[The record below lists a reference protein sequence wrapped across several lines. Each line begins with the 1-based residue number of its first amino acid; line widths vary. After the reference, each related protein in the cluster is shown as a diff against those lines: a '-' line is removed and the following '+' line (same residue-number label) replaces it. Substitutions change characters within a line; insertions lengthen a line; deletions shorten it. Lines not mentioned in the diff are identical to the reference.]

1 MNGRKEVIE
10 NKLLNTK
17 YFLKYVIESGKS
29 GLKIESGQLNCGY
42 EPLWARWKLCTQIRR
57 KVNRRM
63 LVKSAEENSY
73 LSWTM
78 RNLLVVFKN
87 VVGIDS

>member
-1 MNGRKEVIE
+1 MNGGKEVIE

-42 EPLWARWKLCTQIRR
+42 EPLWAR
-57 KVNRRM
+57 
-63 LVKSAEENSY
+63 
-73 LSWTM
+73 
-78 RNLLVVFKN
+78 
-87 VVGIDS
+87 

>member
-10 NKLLNTK
+10 NKLLNAK

-42 EPLWARWKLCTQIRR
+42 EPLWAR
-57 KVNRRM
+57 
-63 LVKSAEENSY
+63 
-73 LSWTM
+73 
-78 RNLLVVFKN
+78 
-87 VVGIDS
+87 